1 MARNVVE
8 DPRAVKAEPRGG
20 ACPGAKTRPA
30 PKTADFRAET
40 PEQKRG

>member
-20 ACPGAKTRPA
+20 QGNLVKKCVTKA
-30 PKTADFRAET
+30 
-40 PEQKRG
+40 